1 MTAKQPRQR
10 TYTDEFKD
18 RIAKMDRDAQD
29 AGTNLTE
36 VCREA
41 GVSRATPDRWRR
53 HVPKTIQLV
62 TLMEDIIQAHARKN
76 AKVPRK

>member
-1 MTAKQPRQR
+1 MSAKQPRQR
-10 TYTDEFKD
+10 TYSDEFMD
-18 RIAKMDRDAQD
+18 RIARLDEEALA

-62 TLMEDIIQAHARKN
+62 TLMEQIIQQHARKA
-76 AKVPRK
+76 AKQK